1 MLKIFLSYAHE
12 DLAEAR
18 RLYEVLDSVP
28 TVDVW
33 FDKESLIPGE
43 KWEHAIRKAI
53 KESRF
58 FILLLSSRS
67 VSKRGFYQR
76 EVRLALNVLDEFPED
91 DIYVIPARLDEC
103 DPSFERLANLQYVDL
118 FPDWG
123 VGVTKIF
130 RALKTHERPET
141 KSQKA
146 TRVRFTTHQARF
158 VSNPTLHYFLNI
170 TNVDSVPLEITHI
183 WYEDAVH
190 HVPVR
195 RNSRPLPK
203 RLEPSEVWS
212 SWIPLGKLPQKARL
226 NSYDRFKLRLSTGEV
241 FVSEKEDT
249 VPPYG
254 SVPGGTIL
262 LSDIED
268 EPEILPP
275 DANPTP
281 TG

>member
-1 MLKIFLSYAHE
+1 M
-12 DLAEAR
+12 
-18 RLYEVLDSVP
+18 
-28 TVDVW
+28 
-33 FDKESLIPGE
+33 IPGE

-53 KESRF
+53 KASRF

-67 VSKRGFYQR
+67 VSKKGFHQR

-103 DPSFERLANLQYVDL
+103 NPSFEQLANLQYVDL
-118 FPDWG
+118 FPEWG
-123 VGVTKIF
+123 VGVTKVF

-141 KSQKA
+141 SAREA

-203 RLEPSEVWS
+203 RLEPREAWS
-212 SWIPLGKLPQKARL
+212 SWIPLGELPQEARL

-241 FVSEKEDT
+241 LVSEKEDT

-254 SVPGGTIL
+254 RVPGGTIL

-268 EPEILPP
+268 DPEIVSP
-275 DANPTP
+275 DVNPTP